1 MAPKGAPGRMVLTV
15 RINPELARKLDRR
28 VLAERKNRGYKW
40 SRNDEIQRILEE
52 AVRT

>member
-1 MAPKGAPGRMVLTV
+1 MAPKGAPGRMVMTV

-28 VLAERKNRGYKW
+28 VLAERKNRGHKW